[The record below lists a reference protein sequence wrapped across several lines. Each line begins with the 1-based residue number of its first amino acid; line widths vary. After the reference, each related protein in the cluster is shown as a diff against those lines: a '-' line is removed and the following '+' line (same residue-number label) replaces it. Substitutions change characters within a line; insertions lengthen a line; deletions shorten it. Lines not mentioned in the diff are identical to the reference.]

1 MELGLTKS
9 RNCISTHRSF
19 DRSLLASASRCFSL
33 LLPLLLFLVWPVVQ
47 VANETTGSVPSKKQS
62 ALEYFDLAVQ
72 MRTSLESKPKRL
84 RSATEYLKVINK
96 FRSVYYTYPASSKAD
111 DALMAVAELFQSMAN
126 DLKDSKY
133 FYQAIKSYD
142 FLEDQYPNS
151 PYCADAMFTSAEI
164 QLNDLDDRKSAED
177 IFKEFLKL
185 YPHSNKARNARA
197 RLDDLREQSRQA
209 KRQAPKSSAS
219 LPKSSSENPVSGGE
233 RKLQPSGVGPTRSG
247 QPTQHPLH
255 PSGGGESFSSVV
267 VPPGGMSGSPAEKE
281 AGFPVSV
288 GKKDGG
294 KIVTET
300 LTNPETNLAGSA
312 KGPSAALPKNQEKP
326 VRIRNIRYW
335 EQEQFTRFVIDTDGE
350 AQTVDGTLDHPA
362 RIFLDIQNAQLST
375 DLMGKTLPLDSG
387 PLRQLR
393 CGQSKENVAR
403 IVLDLA
409 DFRKY
414 HLSKLKDPH
423 RIVLDVESPASARQQ
438 AGAKPSVESKRVK
451 RGDPLS
457 DEVAMAS
464 GFEVASVLGSRRAS
478 SVESPVVAKKEDSKV
493 HSAGGEEKPEVM
505 RKQPSAS
512 SEKEAQAKSSKREV
526 EATNA
531 AAVLS
536 SREARPKSDGTL
548 SLIRTLGLKIG
559 RIVIDPGHGGHDT
572 GTVGPSGLEE
582 KELVLDVA
590 FRLKKLV
597 EEKLN
602 GEVILTRT
610 DDTFVPL
617 EERTSLANE
626 SQADLFISIHANS
639 SENRRVSGVETF
651 FLNFA
656 SSADVEEIAAR
667 ENSSSQKTIFELQDL
682 VQKIALKEKVDESK
696 EFAQTVQKS
705 MATQMQKTRASAKDR
720 GVKQAPFI
728 VLIGAS
734 MPSILSEISFVSN
747 PSDEKLLKS
756 PNYRQKI
763 AEALCRGIEEYSRNL
778 SGVKTAKNIGP

>member
-9 RNCISTHRSF
+9 RKCSSNRGSF
-19 DRSLLASASRCFSL
+19 ADYFFAVPASRCLSLLFSL
-33 LLPLLLFLVWPVVQ
+33 LLLALPAVHL
-47 VANETTGSVPSKKQS
+47 ANETVSSVASKKQL
-62 ALEYFDLAVQ
+62 ALEHFSSAVQ

-84 RSATEYLKVINK
+84 RSTAEYLKVINK
-96 FRSVYYTYPASSKAD
+96 FRSVYYAYPASSKAD
-111 DALMAVAELFQSMAN
+111 ESLIAVAELYQSLAS

-133 FYQAIKSYD
+133 FDQAVKTYD

-151 PYCADAMFTSAEI
+151 PYCPDALFTSAEI
-164 QLNDLDDRKSAED
+164 HLNDLDDPKTAQE
-177 IFKEFLKL
+177 IFKDFLKR

-209 KRQAPKSSAS
+209 KRQAPKPAATHV
-219 LPKSSSENPVSGGE
+219 KSSPVE
-233 RKLQPSGVGPTRSG
+233 RA
-247 QPTQHPLH
+247 
-255 PSGGGESFSSVV
+255 EE
-267 VPPGGMSGSPAEKE
+267 VPVE
-281 AGFPVSV
+281 AA
-288 GKKDGG
+288 KKDGV
-294 KIVTET
+294 KIITET
-300 LTNPETNLAGSA
+300 LKTFETSSPASA
-312 KGPSAALPKNQEKP
+312 KSPSSTPAFAKNQEKP
-326 VRIRNIRYW
+326 VRIRNIRFW
-335 EQEQFTRFVIDTDGE
+335 GTEQSTRFVIDTDGE
-350 AQTVDGTLDHPA
+350 AQTRDGTLDHPA
-362 RIFLDIQNAQLST
+362 RIFLDIQNAQLSSE
-375 DLMGKTLPLDSG
+375 LMGKTFPLESG

-393 CGQSKENVAR
+393 CGQAKEKVAR
-403 IVLDLA
+403 IVLDLTDA
-409 DFRKY
+409 KKY
-414 HLSKLKDPH
+414 RLSHLQNPP
-423 RIVLDVESPASARQQ
+423 RIVLDIESPTRTQQQ
-438 AGAKPSVESKRVK
+438 AGMESKRVK
-451 RGDPLS
+451 RGEPLA
-457 DEVAMAS
+457 DEVTKTS
-464 GFEVASVLGSRRAS
+464 GFEVAADLGLRKLS
-478 SVESPVVAKKEDSKV
+478 SIEGPAVAKKEDAKV
-493 HSAGGEEKPEVM
+493 RSAGEEDKLEVAKKRSQVIAEKEDRGKNSKPEGEG
-505 RKQPSAS
+505 KNT
-512 SEKEAQAKSSKREV
+512 
-526 EATNA
+526 ATA
-531 AAVLS
+531 LA

-610 DDTFVPL
+610 DDTFIPL

-656 SSADVEEIAAR
+656 TSADVEEIAAR
-667 ENSSSQKTIFELQDL
+667 ENASSQKTIFELQDL

-696 EFAQTVQKS
+696 EFAQTIQKS
-705 MATQMQKTRASAKDR
+705 MATQMQKARATAKDR

-728 VLIGAS
+728 VLIGAN

-778 SGVKTAKNIGP
+778 SGVKTAKNLGP